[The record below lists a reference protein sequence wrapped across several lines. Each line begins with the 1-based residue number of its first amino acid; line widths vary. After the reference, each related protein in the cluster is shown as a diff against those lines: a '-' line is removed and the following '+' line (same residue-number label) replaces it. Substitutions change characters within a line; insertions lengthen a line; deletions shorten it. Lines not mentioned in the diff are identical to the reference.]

1 MLHAGKA
8 DWGVFEC
15 DELWLAKILPHLQAD
30 YVLLLNLFRD
40 QLDRFGEIDR
50 IQATIA
56 EALAKTPETTFVFN
70 GDVRCAR
77 PLPTA
82 FPTNRL
88 RSASRVTWAFP
99 PTAFPIAVSAKSAAA
114 PWNMITC
121 TTASSAPIV
130 VPIAGGRVPS
140 SLLRRRMCVWRKTA
154 SCSISMAA
162 ACIRGTRGA
171 YMVYNL
177 AAVSVAASLLGCTNE
192 ALQKAVDAFDPQNGR
207 LQTYD
212 LAGRRVLLN
221 LAKNPTGFNQNLK
234 IVAQDQAPKVVA
246 FFINDKEAD
255 GRDVSWLWDI
265 DFDQL
270 NAPQVQRIIL
280 SGRYCNDLAERFS
293 FTDIP
298 REKVTVQADIPAAA
312 AELKADG
319 SENVYVVTCFS
330 DRDKILSQVVKEA

>member
-1 MLHAGKA
+1 MHER
-8 DWGVFEC
+8 GV
-15 DELWLAKILPHLQAD
+15 
-30 YVLLLNLFRD
+30 
-40 QLDRFGEIDR
+40 
-50 IQATIA
+50 A
-56 EALAKTPETTFVFN
+56 EA
-70 GDVRCAR
+70 
-77 PLPTA
+77 
-82 FPTNRL
+82 
-88 RSASRVTWAFP
+88 
-99 PTAFPIAVSAKSAAA
+99 I
-114 PWNMITC
+114 
-121 TTASSAPIV
+121 
-130 VPIAGGRVPS
+130 
-140 SLLRRRMCVWRKTA
+140 
-154 SCSISMAA
+154 
-162 ACIRGTRGA
+162 
-171 YMVYNL
+171 
-177 AAVSVAASLLGCTNE
+177 
-192 ALQKAVDAFDPQNGR
+192 DAFDPQNGR

-298 REKVTVQADIPAAA
+298 REKITVQADIPAAA